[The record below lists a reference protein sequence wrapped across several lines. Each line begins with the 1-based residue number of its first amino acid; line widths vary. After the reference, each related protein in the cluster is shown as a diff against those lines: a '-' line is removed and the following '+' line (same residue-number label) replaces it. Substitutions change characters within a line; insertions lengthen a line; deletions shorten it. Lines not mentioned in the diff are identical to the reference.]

1 MAWASLIPRR
11 SKKMRS
17 MSGPIGFMPDDS
29 CCGGAKSEG
38 GCRTSGE
45 SVRRISVD
53 RGKVHSWAGGAFE
66 TRARSLRFGY
76 FRGWREAMELHASG
90 SNEEATSWPVAAF
103 PMKRTRL

>member
-1 MAWASLIPRR
+1 MACASLIPRR

-17 MSGPIGFMPDDS
+17 MSGPIGFMRGDS
-29 CCGGAKSEG
+29 WCGGAKPDG

-45 SVRRISVD
+45 SERRISVD
-53 RGKVHSWAGGAFE
+53 RVKVHSSAGGRRDPSEGFDI
-66 TRARSLRFGY
+66 RY
-76 FRGWREAMELHASG
+76 FREWREAMELQASG